1 MIQLKDL
8 RVLSEAIIEFKDVS
22 YLPPEAISK
31 MEQMLRA
38 DGRYAE
44 EQITASIEQA
54 KAMGNM
60 SVQGNDAIDSHIKTY
75 IEDYNKEYDLYIL
88 AQEDIVG
95 AYNAMIAADFNHK
108 MKLFGNVSDAEMNIQ
123 AADPGY
129 KDWCKRIFDPKTGAF
144 GMMSLA
150 LKTLTNL
157 GYSESEAK
165 KYLIGQYYE
174 KTEDPEKIREIIKAR
189 LKYNEQTIK
198 LLQGM
203 LKTNAK
209 LLGLTETAAEMIAGS
224 MEQDGDIGRQNIKL
238 VKENLAKLLDDKKY
252 KKSHYYDYRPIG
264 AGCLIFSDVSDQLLM
279 KFFSIK
285 ENKDMVLQRL
295 LHYDVVVLGHGGSL
309 TGGDLALEKIINE
322 YTAKIQ
328 RLEAD
333 AADNPK
339 FNRYYLQTLTL
350 VNRVIAKLKQL
361 SDSRTNN
368 YIGPDECDKLVKFY
382 TGIADKTLKCN
393 EKFVKSENVNEYKS
407 EYKQLVK
414 EYTNAIKTDNNLFW
428 YIQPTYST
436 QAGPFTD
443 VTKLVDQLV
452 KEGFKKIF
460 LGCCNPG
467 HHKLPKR
474 IADSK
479 DIQVAMGNN
488 SVIIEVCDYA
498 VSSTDDEI
506 LHEAATNVCEA
517 YDTIQN
523 VAYMNDIDL
532 DSLDESCIAEA
543 HQYLEDDSNFII
555 DEGVGNVWTKI
566 YGAVK
571 RVIKGVLWLFR
582 KIIEMVSNFIRM
594 VFGRFKKKHNKKLKK
609 KMKAKAAFVES
620 AKMIEYNVSS
630 IKDIETVMINASNKM
645 SAALK
650 KASAEQTRNLNQY
663 EAMCKRLATN

>member
-252 KKSHYYDYRPIG
+252 KKSHYYD
-264 AGCLIFSDVSDQLLM
+264 
-279 KFFSIK
+279 
-285 ENKDMVLQRL
+285 
-295 LHYDVVVLGHGGSL
+295 
-309 TGGDLALEKIINE
+309 
-322 YTAKIQ
+322 
-328 RLEAD
+328 
-333 AADNPK
+333 
-339 FNRYYLQTLTL
+339 
-350 VNRVIAKLKQL
+350 
-361 SDSRTNN
+361 
-368 YIGPDECDKLVKFY
+368 
-382 TGIADKTLKCN
+382 
-393 EKFVKSENVNEYKS
+393 
-407 EYKQLVK
+407 
-414 EYTNAIKTDNNLFW
+414 
-428 YIQPTYST
+428 
-436 QAGPFTD
+436 
-443 VTKLVDQLV
+443 
-452 KEGFKKIF
+452 
-460 LGCCNPG
+460 
-467 HHKLPKR
+467 
-474 IADSK
+474 
-479 DIQVAMGNN
+479 
-488 SVIIEVCDYA
+488 
-498 VSSTDDEI
+498 STDWCWV
-506 LHEAATNVCEA
+506 L
-517 YDTIQN
+517 
-523 VAYMNDIDL
+523 DI
-532 DSLDESCIAEA
+532 
-543 HQYLEDDSNFII
+543 F
-555 DEGVGNVWTKI
+555 
-566 YGAVK
+566 
-571 RVIKGVLWLFR
+571 
-582 KIIEMVSNFIRM
+582 
-594 VFGRFKKKHNKKLKK
+594 
-609 KMKAKAAFVES
+609 
-620 AKMIEYNVSS
+620 
-630 IKDIETVMINASNKM
+630 
-645 SAALK
+645 
-650 KASAEQTRNLNQY
+650 
-663 EAMCKRLATN
+663 

>member
-8 RVLSEAIIEFKDVS
+8 RVLSESIIEFKDVTF
-22 YLPPEAISK
+22 LPPEVISGIAK
-31 MEQMLRA
+31 ELKDNGA
-38 DGRYAE
+38 DEDLIQQTIAQYKQG
-44 EQITASIEQA
+44 TTFSI
-54 KAMGNM
+54 
-60 SVQGNDAIDSHIKTY
+60 QGNNAIDSHIKSY

-95 AYNAMIAADFNHK
+95 AYNAMIAADFDYK
-108 MKLFGNVSDAEMNIQ
+108 IKAFGEISDAEMQIT
-123 AADPGY
+123 ADDPGY
-129 KDWCKRIFDPKTGAF
+129 KDWLKRTADPKVGAF
-144 GMMSLA
+144 SIMQISLKM
-150 LKTLTNL
+150 LMQL
-157 GYSESEAK
+157 GYSESDAK
-165 KYLIGQYYE
+165 KYLTGQFYE
-174 KTEDPEKIREIIKAR
+174 KAEDQEKVREIIKAR

-224 MEQDGDIGRQNIKL
+224 MEADGDVGRQNIKL

-264 AGCLIFSDVSDQLLM
+264 AGCLIFSDVSDEALVR
-279 KFFSIK
+279 FFSVK
-285 ENKDMVLQRL
+285 SNKDMVLQRL
-295 LHYDVVVLGHGGSL
+295 LHYDVVVLGHGGNESKSNS
-309 TGGDLALEKIINE
+309 AIENIIHE
-322 YTAKIQ
+322 YSAKVD
-328 RLEAD
+328 RLHKD
-333 AADNPK
+333 AADVPNIGHVITKSEKLLNRIIDKIRTIGIYKSIDAVSDTK
-339 FNRYYLQTLTL
+339 FDKKVKYYTSL
-350 VNRVIAKLKQL
+350 
-361 SDSRTNN
+361 
-368 YIGPDECDKLVKFY
+368 
-382 TGIADKTLKCN
+382 ADKIIKSN
-393 EKFVKSENVNEYKS
+393 EKFIKTENLEEYNAD
-407 EYKQLVK
+407 YKHMVK
-414 EYTNAIKTDNNLFW
+414 EYTDALKTDDSLAW
-428 YIQPTYST
+428 SIQPTYST
-436 QAGPFTD
+436 KAGPFTD
-443 VTKLVDQLV
+443 VTQLVDQLV

-479 DIQVAMGNN
+479 EIQVAMGNN

-498 VSSTDDEI
+498 VTSTDDEI

-517 YDTIQN
+517 YDTIQD

-566 YGAVK
+566 YEAVK

-582 KIIEMVSNFIRM
+582 KIIEMVANFIKM
-594 VFGRFKKKHNKKLKK
+594 VFRRFKKKHNKKLKK

-620 AKMIEYNVSS
+620 AKVIEYNVSS
-630 IKDIETVMINASNKM
+630 IKDIETTMINASNKM

-650 KASAEQTRNLNQY
+650 KVSAEQTRNLNQY
-663 EAMCKRLATN
+663 EAMCKKLATN

>member
-22 YLPPEAISK
+22 YLPPNVISGIEK
-31 MEQMLRA
+31 EMRDSGASEDDIQQALEQCK
-38 DGRYAE
+38 
-44 EQITASIEQA
+44 ASTTFSI
-54 KAMGNM
+54 
-60 SVQGNDAIDSHIKTY
+60 QGNNAIDSHIKSY

-95 AYNAMIAADFNHK
+95 AYNAMIAADFDYK
-108 MKLFGNVSDAEMNIQ
+108 IKAFGEISDTEMQ
-123 AADPGY
+123 LTAADPGY
-129 KDWCKRIFDPKTGAF
+129 KDWLKRTADPKVGAF
-144 GMMSLA
+144 SMMQIA
-150 LKTLTNL
+150 LKTLMQC
-157 GYSESEAK
+157 GYSESDAK
-165 KYLIGQYYE
+165 KYLTGQFYE

-209 LLGLTETAAEMIAGS
+209 LLGLTETAAEMIAGR

-238 VKENLAKLLDDKKY
+238 VKENLTKLLDDKKY

-264 AGCLIFSDVSDQLLM
+264 AGCLIFSDVSDEALVR
-279 KFFSIK
+279 FFSVK
-285 ENKDMVLQRL
+285 QNKDMVLQRL
-295 LHYDVVVLGHGGSL
+295 LHYDVVVLGHGGSA
-309 TGGDLALEKIINE
+309 TKGDLSLVKIIDNYNAKLDRLEK
-322 YTAKIQ
+322 
-328 RLEAD
+328 D
-333 AADNPK
+333 AAENPEFK
-339 FNRYYLQTLTL
+339 RVYIKTISLI
-350 VNRVIAKLKQL
+350 NRVISKLQL
-361 SDSRTNN
+361 LSNGRGNN
-368 YIGPDECDKLVKFY
+368 CIGDDVYDKMVKFY
-382 TGIADKTLKCN
+382 IGIADKTLKCN
-393 EKFVKSENVNEYKS
+393 EKFVKTENVDEYMS
-407 EYKQLVK
+407 DYKQLVK
-414 EYTNAIKTDNNLFW
+414 DYTDAIKTDNAAFW
-428 YIQPTYST
+428 TIQPTYST

-498 VSSTDDEI
+498 VTSTDDEI

-582 KIIEMVSNFIRM
+582 KIIEMVSSFIRM
-594 VFGRFKKKHNKKLKK
+594 VFSRFKKKHNKKLKK

-620 AKMIEYNVSS
+620 AKMLEYNVSS
-630 IKDIETVMINASNKM
+630 IKDIETTMINASNKM

-650 KASAEQTRNLNQY
+650 KISAEQTRNLNQY
-663 EAMCKRLATN
+663 EAMCKRLTTN